1 MSYKMKISL
10 NVLNHLG
17 IGLYSNIPSVLS
29 EIVANAWDA
38 DATEVNITIDT
49 KTSEI
54 VIQDNGHGMSKDDL
68 NDKFLHIGYS
78 RRTDGR
84 EFSKDLKRP
93 VMGRKGIG
101 KLSVFSISDVVEV
114 YSKTS
119 GDSTING
126 FKMEVSGIKEAIEH
140 KSGDYEPIELLTN
153 EKKYLQESSNGTVI
167 VLKSLKKSL
176 THTESF
182 LKKRLARRFSII
194 GAASNF
200 IVKIDNEEIT
210 IEDRDYFSSLEYIW
224 EFGKDNDYI
233 KHAKNATNSEQFDQI
248 IHYKGTDY
256 KIRGWIGTVKESG
269 KLQDGDENLNKIS
282 ILVRGKVAQEDILE
296 EFREGG
302 MYTKY
307 IIGEI
312 SADFLDLDGWDDIAT
327 SSRQKLIE
335 DDERYIKLKEF
346 ILSALKVIEKK
357 RAEFKE
363 TKGEEEAIKILPI
376 KTWYDALKREQKKRA
391 KKLFGRIN
399 QIETDESHRK
409 VLYKHAVLAFENM
422 AFKDAMDKFDAI
434 SSSENIE
441 FFIELFKN
449 YDDIESTFYYEIT
462 SGRLKIIKK
471 LKEQLDNNELEKVLQ
486 MHIFENLWLLDP
498 SWERATEPV
507 LIEQNVQTIYK
518 SMMDKEHDDV
528 RDGRIDLKYRKASG
542 KHIIIELK
550 RANVRKTMPEI
561 MGQVIPYMDAL
572 RAELSK
578 SGHHNEPVEAVFIMG
593 TLPKGWDDANKMH
606 KEINT
611 LESANIR
618 VVTYQSLISQSF
630 NLYSEYL
637 DKQTEKGKLINLLNE
652 IDKLPV

>member
-1 MSYKMKISL
+1 MSYRMKISL

-38 DATEVNITIDT
+38 DATDVNITIDAEN
-49 KTSEI
+49 SEI
-54 VIQDNGHGMSKDDL
+54 IIQDNGHGMSKDDL

-78 RRTDGR
+78 RRAEGR

-101 KLSVFSISDVVEV
+101 KLSVFSISNVVEV

-119 GDSTING
+119 ENLTVNG
-126 FKMEVSGIKEAIEH
+126 FKMEVSGIKYAIENN
-140 KSGDYEPIELLTN
+140 SGDYEPIELSN
-153 EKKYLQESSNGTVI
+153 EKKYLEESTHGTII

-176 THTESF
+176 THTENF

-194 GAASNF
+194 GAASKF

-224 EFGKDNDYI
+224 EFGKDNEYI
-233 KHAKNATNSEQFDQI
+233 KCAKNATKSEQFEQVI
-248 IHYKGTDY
+248 QYQGLNHVV
-256 KIRGWIGTVKESG
+256 RGWIGTVKESG

-312 SADFLDLDGWDDIAT
+312 SADFLDLDGYDDIAT

-335 DDERYIKLKEF
+335 DDERYIKLKDF
-346 ILSALKVIEKK
+346 ILSALKIIEKK

-363 TKGEEEAIKILPI
+363 IKGEEEAIKIPPI
-376 KTWYDALKREQKKRA
+376 KRWYDALKKEQKIRA

-471 LKEQLDNNELEKVLQ
+471 LKEQLDNNDLERVLQ

-507 LIEQNVQTIYK
+507 AIEQNVQIKYK
-518 SMMDKEHDDV
+518 AMIDKEPDV
-528 RDGRIDLKYRKASG
+528 IKNGRIDLKYRKASG

-550 RANVRKTMPEI
+550 RANVKKSMVEI
-561 MGQVIPYMDAL
+561 MDQVIPYMDAL
-572 RAELSK
+572 KDVLK
-578 SGHHNEPVEAVFIMG
+578 LSGHHNEPIEAVFIMG
-593 TLPKGWDDANKMH
+593 TLPTGWKDVSKMER
-606 KEINT
+606 EIKT
-611 LESANIR
+611 LENESIR
-618 VVTYQSLISQSF
+618 VLTYQSLIDQSF

-637 DKQTEKGKLINLLNE
+637 DKQTEKGKLITLLNE
-652 IDKLPV
+652 IDKLSV

>member
-1 MSYKMKISL
+1 MSYKMQISL

-38 DATEVNITIDT
+38 DATEVNITIDS
-49 KTSEI
+49 KESEI
-54 VIQDNGHGMSKDDL
+54 RIQDNGHGMSKIDL

-78 RRTDGR
+78 RRSDGR
-84 EFSKDLKRP
+84 SLSENLKRP

-114 YSKTS
+114 YSKTAN
-119 GDSTING
+119 STING
-126 FKMEVSGIKEAIEH
+126 FKMEVVEIKKAIQTKE
-140 KSGDYEPIELLTN
+140 GDYSPVELCNDN
-153 EKKYLQESSNGTVI
+153 ED
-167 VLKSLKKSL
+167 LKKSGHGTIIIL
-176 THTESF
+176 KALKKNLAQTESF

-194 GAASNF
+194 GASSNF
-200 IVKIDNEEIT
+200 IVKINNTEIT
-210 IEDRDYFSSLEYIW
+210 LEDRDYFSSLEYIW
-224 EFGKDNDYI
+224 EFGQNKQYMQY
-233 KHAKNATNSEQFDQI
+233 AKNATNKVELEANI
-248 IHYKGTDY
+248 EYRE
-256 KIRGWIGTVKESG
+256 KIYTVRGWIGTVKESG

-307 IIGEI
+307 VIGEI
-312 SADFLDLDGWDDIAT
+312 SADFLDLDEYDDIAT

-335 DDERYIKLKEF
+335 DDERYKKLKDF
-346 ILSALKVIEKK
+346 ILKALKGIEKT
-357 RAEFKE
+357 RAALKE
-363 TKGEEEAIKILPI
+363 TKGEEEAIKIQPI
-376 KTWYDALKREQKKRA
+376 KVWYDALKRDQKVRA

-422 AFKDAMDKFDAI
+422 SFKDAMDQFDAL
-434 SSSENIE
+434 SSNENIE
-441 FFIELFKN
+441 FFITLFKN

-471 LKEQLDNNELEKVLQ
+471 LKEQLDNNDLERVLQ

-507 LIEQNVQTIYK
+507 SIEQNVQTKYK
-518 SMMDKEHDDV
+518 AMIDKEPDEIKN
-528 RDGRIDLKYRKASG
+528 GRIDLKYRKTSG

-550 RANVRKTMPEI
+550 RATVRKSMPEI
-561 MGQVIPYMDAL
+561 MIQVIPYIDAL
-572 RAELSK
+572 KEVLALS
-578 SGHHNEPVEAVFIMG
+578 GRHNEPVEAVFIMG
-593 TLPKGWDDANKMH
+593 VLPKGWDSPSKMDS
-606 KEINT
+606 EIKT
-611 LESANIR
+611 LETAGIR
-618 VVTYQSLISQSF
+618 VLTYQSLIDQSF

-637 DKQTEKGKLINLLNE
+637 DKQTEKGKLITLLHE
-652 IDKLPV
+652 IDKLPI